1 MSAPPLGRRAVLER
15 AIVELHAGRLAA
27 ADELLSVTL
36 NDDPD
41 DHDTLHLAGIL
52 RHEQRA
58 SAEAAQFIRA
68 AIARWPAG
76 DAALIGVWNNLGNVL
91 LESGSLTDAADAYRA
106 GLALDPDAAH
116 TWGNLAVLYRRM
128 HRLDDAVA
136 AAREAVRIEPESA
149 NGWFTLSR
157 MLIESGEVPEGLR
170 ANAEAVARAPKD
182 AFGREQ
188 VLRSLV
194 LLGRRAEAAEL
205 YREWLRDDPDDPVA
219 RHQLAACEEGAP
231 PARASDAYVET
242 VFDQFAQSFDAKLAT
257 LDYRAPSL
265 VVGALT
271 AALRDRDVAGA
282 VADLGCGTGLV
293 GVQLRGPVGP
303 RVDRLVGVDLSV
315 GMLQRAARRGV
326 YDVLFKVE
334 LVEFL
339 RHEVGRFDSVV
350 SADTL
355 CYAGGLAEFAD
366 AAVAALRPGGVLAF
380 TTEALTDDAS
390 EPDWMLTPTGR
401 YAHRPAYLDR
411 VLRGAGASSV
421 DVRLDVLRM
430 EAGEPVAGAVV
441 TARAPG

>member
-27 ADELLSVTL
+27 ADELLSGTL

-91 LESGSLTDAADAYRA
+91 LESGSLADAADAYRA

-136 AAREAVRIEPESA
+136 AARQAVRIEPASA

-157 MLIESGEVPEGLR
+157 MLIESGAVPEGLR
-170 ANAEAVARAPKD
+170 ANAEAIARAPRD

-194 LLGRRAEAAEL
+194 LLGRRAEAAEV

-219 RHQLAACEEGAP
+219 RHQLAACEAVEP

-242 VFDQFAQSFDAKLAT
+242 VFDQFAESFDAKLAM
-257 LDYRAPSL
+257 LDYRAPAL
-265 VVGALT
+265 VVGAL
-271 AALRDRDVAGA
+271 AAARPEDTPWTV

-293 GVQLRGPVGP
+293 GLQLREKHRSHIG
-303 RVDRLVGVDLSV
+303 RLVGIDLSV

-326 YDVLFKVE
+326 YDDLFKVE
-334 LVEFL
+334 LVDFL
-339 RHEVGRFDSVV
+339 RHEVGRFDLVV

-355 CYAGGLAEFAD
+355 CYVGDLTEFAD
-366 AAVAALRPGGVLAF
+366 AVLAALRPAALLVF
-380 TTEALTDDAS
+380 TTEAITDA
-390 EPDWMLTPTGR
+390 ENAMDWALTPTGR
-401 YAHRPAYLDR
+401 YAHRPAYLER
-411 VLRGAGASSV
+411 VLREAGASCV
-421 DVRLDVLRM
+421 DVRVEVLRM

-441 TARAPG
+441 IARARG